1 MWPDA
6 TLLPGVPDYARLRG
20 MMSSGRETIS
30 RGRAAMVVAA
40 LSSLV
45 FALVLTALPGIH
57 EHLHSDAAHPQ
68 HECAITIVET
78 GIDTGDAPLAVAAP
92 QAVTLFSAVPALHPV
107 WVPALFQRAR
117 IYEHAPPDLS

>member
-6 TLLPGVPDYARLRG
+6 PLLLAGRDYARLRR

-30 RGRAAMVVAA
+30 RGRAAVVLAA
-40 LSSLV
+40 LSSLL
-45 FALVLTALPGIH
+45 FALVLTALPAIH

-68 HECAITIVET
+68 HECAMTIVES

-92 QAVTLFSAVPALHPV
+92 HAVTLFSAVAALHPV

-117 IYEHAPPDLS
+117 IYEHAPPALS